1 VTACIDSDVLIDYFD
16 GIPAAA
22 EELSRYEDLVIS
34 RITWMEVLVGA
45 LTEDLCKIREGFLRQ
60 FSILELDERVARD
73 AIGLRRERRL
83 RLPDAIIWASARLND
98 ALLVTRIPKIS
109 PPTSQGFAFH
119 TKYEAQTCGRV

>member
-45 LTEDLCKIREGFLRQ
+45 PTEDLSKIREGFLRQ
-60 FSILELDERVARD
+60 FSIVELDERIARD
-73 AIGLRRERRL
+73 AIGLRQERRL
-83 RLPDAIIWASARLND
+83 KLPDAIIWASARLND
-98 ALLVTRIPKIS
+98 ALLVTRNAKDFPAHEPGVRIPYK
-109 PPTSQGFAFH
+109 
-119 TKYEAQTCGRV
+119 V